1 MWAVVRTKPNQE
13 IRAKIN
19 LENQGF
25 STYLPI
31 INQKKFYRGKWTDYN
46 EVMFKGYIFVR
57 KDHAFQR
64 LHKIKN
70 TYGVINILI
79 DKRNFEDPVS
89 HFMLAKT
96 QYNLK
101 KMKIIDGVI
110 KETLPSAMFRV
121 EVEIGGKSHEV
132 LAHVSGKMRMHF
144 IKILPGDVV
153 TLEISPY
160 DLSRGRITYRQK

>member
-13 IRAKIN
+13 IRAKTN

-31 INQKKFYRGKWTDYN
+31 LNQKKFYRGRWTDYN

-57 KDHAFQR
+57 NDHAFQR

-79 DKRNFEDPVS
+79 NKSTAIPYEINNSELHEIIAIVERNNSEFNEGDNVVHTKGNNS
-89 HFMLAKT
+89 
-96 QYNLK
+96 
-101 KMKIIDGVI
+101 KIIGII
-110 KETLPSAMFRV
+110 KSKLNNNRAILLLNIFGKDQ
-121 EVEIGGKSHEV
+121 EVS
-132 LAHVSGKMRMHF
+132 VSLNNLQ
-144 IKILPGDVV
+144 KI
-153 TLEISPY
+153 I
-160 DLSRGRITYRQK
+160 

>member
-31 INQKKFYRGKWTDYN
+31 LNQKKFYRGKWTNYN

-70 TYGVINILI
+70 TYGVMNILI
-79 DKRNFEDPVS
+79 DKSTAIP
-89 HFMLAKT
+89 
-96 QYNLK
+96 Y
-101 KMKIIDGVI
+101 
-110 KETLPSAMFRV
+110 
-121 EVEIGGKSHEV
+121 EVNDSE
-132 LAHVSGKMRMHF
+132 L
-144 IKILPGDVV
+144 
-153 TLEISPY
+153 
-160 DLSRGRITYRQK
+160 

>member
-31 INQKKFYRGKWTDYN
+31 LNQKKFYRGKWTNYN

-79 DKRNFEDPVS
+79 DKSTAIPYEVDDSELEEAIAIVENNNSEFKEGDSVVHTKGNNSKIVGIIKNKLNNNRAILLLNFFGQYQEVS
-89 HFMLAKT
+89 VSIN
-96 QYNLK
+96 NLQ
-101 KMKIIDGVI
+101 KII
-110 KETLPSAMFRV
+110 
-121 EVEIGGKSHEV
+121 
-132 LAHVSGKMRMHF
+132 
-144 IKILPGDVV
+144 
-153 TLEISPY
+153 
-160 DLSRGRITYRQK
+160 